1 MSGFCKKTKGYI
13 KYTEVFGLTILLISI
28 LWKGYV
34 SDWWDN
40 AKFQTQYYIQEKAN
54 LTIIS
59 GIKDILR
66 SETINDLDKK
76 YFINNAIE
84 KLEVGTLQLVSDR
97 DERNKLMNTGQIT
110 NDSNIQL
117 YLGVLG
123 SILIIIG
130 RFLELK
136 NRK

>member
-1 MSGFCKKTKGYI
+1 M
-13 KYTEVFGLTILLISI
+13 TILLLSI
-28 LWKGYV
+28 LWKGYI

-40 AKFQTQYYIQEKAN
+40 TKFQTQYYIQEKAN

-66 SETINDLDKK
+66 SETIDDLERKN
-76 YFINNAIE
+76 FINNAIE
-84 KLEVGTLQLVSDR
+84 KLETGTLQLVSDR
-97 DERNKLMNTGQIT
+97 DERNKLMSAGQMT
-110 NDSNIQL
+110 SDGNIQL

-130 RFLELK
+130 RFVELK
-136 NRK
+136 NKK